1 MINWYARQTISGIP
15 IMTNTTVATRLIDT
29 VGLLI
34 ANIGTIT
41 LIDIN
46 TILNFSFATVGY
58 NRETV
63 FTLTLKS
70 EDRIVSSDLN

>member
-1 MINWYARQTISGIP
+1 MA
-15 IMTNTTVATRLIDT
+15 NTTVATRLIDT

-41 LIDIN
+41 LVDIN
-46 TILNFSFATVGY
+46 TVLNFSFATVGH

-63 FTLTLKS
+63 FTLTLES
-70 EDRIVSSDLN
+70 ENIIINRDLN